1 MHKIPQ
7 CTEGLYPT
15 AKWDLSEDC
24 KVRLAYENQSTDT
37 EKAPDKIPH
46 TFMVK
51 IFNKLRTEVAD
62 TGYVLKHIGII
73 KHTIEKTEQC
83 CH

>member
-1 MHKIPQ
+1 M
-7 CTEGLYPT
+7 

-51 IFNKLRTEVAD
+51 IFNKLGTEGAPSNW
-62 TGYVLKHIGII
+62 YRICM
-73 KHTIEKTEQC
+73 KTYR
-83 CH
+83 